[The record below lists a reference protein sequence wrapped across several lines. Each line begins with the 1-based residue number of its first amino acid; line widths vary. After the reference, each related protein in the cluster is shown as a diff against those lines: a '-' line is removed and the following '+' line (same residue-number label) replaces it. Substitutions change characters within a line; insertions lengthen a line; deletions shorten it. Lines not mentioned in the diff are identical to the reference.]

1 MPWSSPL
8 RRYPRATRVVRFLA
22 GTLAAAWGFF
32 RICESVLVDSYSP
45 VRFHFVTAP
54 LPETT
59 LMIVAFVFGL
69 RMISVAL
76 LSARD

>member
-1 MPWSSPL
+1 MLRSSSL
-8 RRYPRATRVVRFLA
+8 RRYHRALGVAGFLA
-22 GTLAAAWGFF
+22 GTAAASWGFF

-69 RMISVAL
+69 KLISVAL